1 MSKRSDEQL
10 IEEALTHLGILRERL
25 SRGDLADQ
33 IVADAVSM
41 RLAAAID
48 ALHHGEPLLGE
59 RLFLSDWRKI
69 WGTRNYL
76 AHGYAIVDIQM
87 IAETVQNDLPE
98 FERVLREELGRSRR

>member
-10 IEEALTHLGILRERL
+10 IEEALTHLGILREHL

-48 ALHHGEPLLGE
+48 ALHHGEPSANRAE
-59 RLFLSDWRKI
+59 
-69 WGTRNYL
+69 GTRAGVSQRTL
-76 AHGYAIVDIQM
+76 AGPICG
-87 IAETVQNDLPE
+87 VQPG
-98 FERVLREELGRSRR
+98 F